1 MLPIRGNLKHFAND
15 DDNRVVPRFSGSKEN
30 LWQNVAE
37 GVIESVDLTPDFKLD
52 LKAKTPYGR
61 QDAPFA
67 AVRKERRPPLAPL
80 VVRVGDDDVDV
91 TRRTMSIDLAEQEEL
106 IATQEAVIAAMS
118 AKLTS
123 LNKHVELQGNLIGSF
138 CAYFETK
145 NPGEFD

>member
-1 MLPIRGNLKHFAND
+1 MLPIRGNRKHSTND

-37 GVIESVDLTPDFKLD
+37 GVIESADLTPDFKLD

-118 AKLTS
+118 AKLAN
-123 LNKHVELQGNLIGSF
+123 LNKHVELQGNLIASF

>member
-1 MLPIRGNLKHFAND
+1 MQRNRKHSATD

-37 GVIESVDLTPDFKLD
+37 GVIESTDLTPDFKLD

-118 AKLTS
+118 AKLTH
-123 LNKHVELQGNLIGSF
+123 LNKHVELQGNLIASF
-138 CAYFETK
+138 CAYFENK